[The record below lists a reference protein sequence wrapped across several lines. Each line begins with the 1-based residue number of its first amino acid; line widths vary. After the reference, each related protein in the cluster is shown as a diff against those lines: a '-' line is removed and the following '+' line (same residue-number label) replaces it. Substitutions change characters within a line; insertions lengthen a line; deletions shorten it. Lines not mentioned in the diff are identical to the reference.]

1 MTDWMIPWYH
11 YIPLDYAYRDLYS
24 ITLYYLGLP
33 NSNQVAHDAELR
45 AIAEQSTEWV
55 NEHATWDH
63 HLAYM
68 YRLLLEWARVIS
80 DDRDGM
86 TYTYLGEY

>member
-1 MTDWMIPWYH
+1 MQGTD
-11 YIPLDYAYRDLYS
+11 
-24 ITLYYLGLP
+24 
-33 NSNQVAHDAELR
+33 QEAHDEELR

-55 NEHATWDH
+55 SQHGSWDH

-80 DDRDGM
+80 DERDQM
-86 TYTYLGEY
+86 DFTYKGE